1 MTPQVQY
8 IVKIITW
15 AECPETSP
23 DHPDDPDSE
32 TQHGKRPNVACQ
44 TQRGRRPE
52 GQTQPIVVRALRARQ
67 DPAWSKASG
76 QDKTQR
82 GRRLEGQT
90 RPSEV
95 RVLRTSPRQVK
106 TQRGPSPQDKSR
118 PSVVRALR
126 TSQDPAWSE
135 AQRGQTDPVRSEPT
149 VTVKSRHE
157 FVPQPEGQSASRPEC
172 LATQPCP
179 GCFLRPRASR
189 SSSLGRGV
197 GPVFLFLAP
206 SFSSLFCRFSV
217 LVSLG
222 VFLKQEVRGS
232 HFGHPRG

>member
-1 MTPQVQY
+1 M
-8 IVKIITW
+8 
-15 AECPETSP
+15 A
-23 DHPDDPDSE
+23 
-32 TQHGKRPNVACQ
+32 GQ

-52 GQTQPIVVRALRARQ
+52 GQTRPIVVRALRARQ

-95 RVLRTSPRQVK
+95 RVLRTSQDPAWSKASRQAK

-126 TSQDPAWSE
+126 PRQDPAWSE
-135 AQRGQTDPVRSEPT
+135 AQRGQTDPARSEPT

-157 FVPQPEGQSASRPEC
+157 PVPQPEGQSASRPVC
-172 LATQPCP
+172 LVTHPCP

-197 GPVFLFLAP
+197 GLAFLFLAP

-217 LVSLG
+217 LVSRE
-222 VFLKQEVRGS
+222 FS
-232 HFGHPRG
+232 